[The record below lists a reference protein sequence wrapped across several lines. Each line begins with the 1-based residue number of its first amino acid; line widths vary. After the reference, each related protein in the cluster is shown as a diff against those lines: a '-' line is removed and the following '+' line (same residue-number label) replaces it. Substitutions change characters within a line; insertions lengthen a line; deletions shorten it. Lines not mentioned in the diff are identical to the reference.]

1 MLKKLLFTLALA
13 LVCGGAQ
20 AHAQTAQPTPTPE
33 RVPREWMHPD
43 DGLRLLAGSLP
54 ECGAVTAS
62 EQMPHTGHFETL
74 VLVEKG
80 KAFRQLTASL
90 ESLRARHETVLNLRA
105 QIVNYYG
112 SRMRA
117 AAPALKALDAELQN
131 INREGRKL
139 TEQTSARCKDLT
151 RQMVQQETNEREALK
166 RRQELDK
173 KQGLKP

>member
-62 EQMPHTGHFETL
+62 EQMPHVGHFETL
-74 VLVEKG
+74 VRAEKS
-80 KAFRQLTASL
+80 KAFRELTASL
-90 ESLRARHETVLNLRA
+90 EPLRARRETVLNLRA
-105 QIVNYYG
+105 QIVSYYG
-112 SRMRA
+112 TRTRA
-117 AAPALKALDAELQN
+117 AAHALKALDAELRN
-131 INREGRKL
+131 INRESRRLIG
-139 TEQTSARCKDLT
+139 QTSARCKDLT
-151 RQMVQQETNEREALK
+151 RQMIQQEKNE
-166 RRQELDK
+166 K
-173 KQGLKP
+173 KQGQKP